1 MGRKAIMGFME
12 GVPALQ
18 KLKDTLKD
26 NLEKRGHLIG
36 LDRRPLYCRSEF
48 KALNVLLQSAGAIIM
63 KQVVVN
69 LHELAADSQLEYGVD
84 WEQHAMIHD
93 EVQLSVKPELV
104 EVY

>member
-1 MGRKAIMGFME
+1 
-12 GVPALQ
+12 
-18 KLKDTLKD
+18 
-26 NLEKRGHLIG
+26 
-36 LDRRPLYCRSEF
+36 
-48 KALNVLLQSAGAIIM
+48 M

-104 EVY
+104 EIIKPLVLKSFVRAGEFYSFNA